1 MNFVDE
7 RLLDPRAQELRQRVL
22 EVLPAGGYQL
32 DRLFRLLDIEISEE
46 VETAEVTVG
55 LVSRMRFNP
64 RFVER
69 HCATDERLFVLVLH
83 ELLHVVLGHTRLFP
97 KPTYAHNIAFDAV
110 INAMIARQHKEPE
123 FLELLREVNSWTD
136 FPSRLLR
143 PAPGWPEQ
151 PEPMPQD
158 ATKAE
163 RELHTR
169 LYGKDSK
176 DVTYHELFE
185 LLAQCVDE
193 RVPGPARLLG
203 GHGPGSDRTGDGA
216 SANEFF
222 DGDEAVDPTL
232 RDVLQRIV
240 REWPAPFREQMLD
253 RGQKAHDLALNSSQ
267 PADAA
272 LERALFEFF
281 ERAGLDALARRTR
294 RRRTAV
300 EHTAW
305 SVVPQ
310 GADRRGHVRTLC
322 LGRPP
327 LFWEAPSTRTSR
339 LRSPVPAAFVYLD
352 VSGSMDPYLGAL
364 RSALRKP
371 VLEGAARLFSFSTLV
386 AEIDVRT
393 FGTRATRSTGGTD
406 VDAVLQHVLALPA
419 RERPQRI
426 AIVTDGFVGKPR
438 ADRVRQ
444 LAGLGIGVHVALV
457 ANGSR
462 THLEAMAQRMVE
474 LPAPA
479 TTRSQNGPAP
489 SPALAYTSVSATQPP
504 TPTLGKDPS
513 R

>member
-7 RLLDPRAQELRQRVL
+7 RALDPRAQELRRRVL

-32 DRLFRLLDIEISEE
+32 DRLFRLLDIEVTDE

-97 KPTYAHNIAFDAV
+97 KPSYAHNIAFDAV
-110 INAMIARQHKEPE
+110 INAMIARQHREPE
-123 FLELLREVNSWTD
+123 FLELLREVNAWTD

-143 PAPGWPEQ
+143 PAPGWPEK
-151 PEPMPQD
+151 PEPMPSD

-163 RELHTR
+163 RELHAR
-169 LYGKDSK
+169 LYGQDSK
-176 DVTYHELFE
+176 DVTYHELFD

-193 RVPGPARLLG
+193 RAPGPARLLG
-203 GHGPGSDRTGDGA
+203 GHGQGAGGEADGGGT
-216 SANEFF
+216 NEFF

-232 RDVLQRIV
+232 RDVLARIV

-253 RGQKAHDLALNSSQ
+253 RGQKAHDLRLQSAQ

-272 LERALFEFF
+272 LERALLEFF
-281 ERAGLDALARRTR
+281 ERAGIAALARRTR
-294 RRRTAV
+294 LRRTTA
-300 EHTAW
+300 EHTSW

-371 VLEGAARLFSFSTLV
+371 VREGAARLFSFSTMV

-406 VDAVLQHVLALPA
+406 VDAVLQHVLALSA

-438 ADRVRQ
+438 ADHVRQ
-444 LAGLGIGVHVALV
+444 LAARGIGVHVALV
-457 ANGSR
+457 ANGR
-462 THLEAMAQRMVE
+462 RADLQAIAQRLVE

-479 TTRSQNGPAP
+479 SRPSQNVSAPATAPAP
-489 SPALAYTSVSATQPP
+489 TSVAAAPLP
-504 TPTLGKDPS
+504 TPTPGQGPS

>member
-7 RLLDPRAQELRQRVL
+7 RKLDPRAQVLRRRVL

-32 DRLFRLLDIEISEE
+32 DRLFRVLDVEVSEE

-64 RFVER
+64 NFVER
-69 HCATDERLFVLVLH
+69 YCATDERLFVLVLH
-83 ELLHVVLGHTRLFP
+83 ELLHVLLGHTRSFSR
-97 KPTYAHNIAFDAV
+97 PTYAHNIAFDAV

-143 PAPGWPEQ
+143 PAPGWPEK
-151 PEPMPQD
+151 PEPMPSD

-163 RELHTR
+163 RDLHAR
-169 LYGKDSK
+169 LYGKDNK

-185 LLAQCVDE
+185 LLAQCIDE
-193 RVPGPARLLG
+193 RAHGPARLLG
-203 GHGPGSDRTGDGA
+203 GHGQGAGSGSGSAGSNDG
-216 SANEFF
+216 SV
-222 DGDEAVDPTL
+222 GDEAVDSTL
-232 RDVLQRIV
+232 RDVLARIA
-240 REWPAPFREQMLD
+240 REWPAPLREPLRD
-253 RGQKAHDLALNSSQ
+253 RGQHARELALQSAH
-267 PADAA
+267 PVDPA
-272 LERALFEFF
+272 LERALHEFF
-281 ERAGLDALARRTR
+281 ERAGLASLARRTR
-294 RRRTAV
+294 MRRTTV

-310 GADRRGHVRTLC
+310 GTDRRGHVRTLC

-327 LFWEAPSTRTSR
+327 LFWESPSTRASR
-339 LRSPVPAAFVYLD
+339 QRAPVPAAFVYLD
-352 VSGSMDPYLGAL
+352 VSGSMDRYLGAL

-371 VLEGAARLFSFSTLV
+371 VREGAARLFSFSTMV

-419 RERPQRI
+419 RERPQRV
-426 AIVTDGFVGKPR
+426 AIVTDGYVGKPR
-438 ADRVRQ
+438 AERVRE
-444 LAGLGIGVHVALV
+444 LAGLGIQVHVALV
-457 ANGSR
+457 ANGHR
-462 THLEAMAQRMVE
+462 VDLQPIATRIVE
-474 LPAPA
+474 LPA
-479 TTRSQNGPAP
+479 
-489 SPALAYTSVSATQPP
+489 
-504 TPTLGKDPS
+504 PTLGKDPS